1 MPFALR
7 TAPPE
12 ISARNSAGAP
22 CTHQFLDTLTVQT
35 TKIKPTPTP
44 TTTSAGS
51 TTAQHPVVVIPRDG
65 QHRVDVVVAGAK
77 PATGELAVINDGHVP
92 PPVTITVSPSPH
104 DYGSDH
110 PPNAAPPSP
119 PPAPPV
125 LARPALISGPD
136 NSASHQSS
144 DYGWD
149 LTRSGN
155 NVTGWATLAGRGTP
169 ETSCYFAGNVLTSY
183 WNQCGLAI
191 KLRGRNPACRLVAH
205 LSSGGAPVSL
215 SKPGYTDSVKV

>member
-1 MPFALR
+1 M
-7 TAPPE
+7 
-12 ISARNSAGAP
+12 
-22 CTHQFLDTLTVQT
+22 
-35 TKIKPTPTP
+35 
-44 TTTSAGS
+44 
-51 TTAQHPVVVIPRDG
+51 
-65 QHRVDVVVAGAK
+65 
-77 PATGELAVINDGHVP
+77 
-92 PPVTITVSPSPH
+92 TITVSPSPH

-169 ETSCYFAGNVLTSY
+169 ETSCLFAGNVLTSY

-191 KLRGRNPACRLVAH
+191 KLRGPIRRVALWRICRPVVHLYPYLNRLSGAKPDVGTDPHPRVQPGMDEIERQAIREEGYHPDDPAVVAALDLFDGNCR
-205 LSSGGAPVSL
+205 S
-215 SKPGYTDSVKV
+215 